1 MTFSIMS
8 ASGFPQMIGLDQFP
22 IELRGILTF
31 TIRIALD
38 ALHISELLYVHIRKT
53 VTIAL

>member
-8 ASGFPQMIGLDQFP
+8 ASGFPRMIGLDQFP

-38 ALHISELLYVHIRKT
+38 ALHISDLLYMHIRKT